1 MSDTG
6 ALRLL
11 AAGSL
16 KAVLGELGAAWTR
29 ETGVAIDAGFGA
41 SGLLRER
48 IEAGE
53 AVDLFASA
61 NLTHPRAFA
70 TRGVGG
76 VRRFTGNRICALVSP
91 RVQAD
96 TAGLL
101 DAMLDPSLKLGTST
115 PGSDPSGDYAAQ
127 VFERAD
133 RLQAGAAARLRAKAL
148 PLTGAP
154 GTWRPDD
161 ARNIYG
167 ALVADGHADIFLTYF
182 TNTLIAL
189 RESPQLRRVELPA
202 PLAVG
207 ADFGLIAFSPRGAA
221 LADWLLAAPAQQAFA
236 AHGFGPA

>member
-1 MSDTG
+1 MSDTS

-16 KAVLGELGAAWTR
+16 KAVLGELGAVWTR

-61 NLTHPRAFA
+61 NLQHPQAFA
-70 TRGVGG
+70 ARGVGG

-96 TAGLL
+96 SEGLL
-101 DAMLDPSLKLGTST
+101 DAMLDASLKLGTST
-115 PGSDPSGDYAAQ
+115 PGFDPSGDYAAK
-127 VFERAD
+127 VFDRAEAV
-133 RLQAGAAARLRAKAL
+133 QPGVGARLRAKAL

-161 ARNIYG
+161 RRNIYG

-189 RESPQLRRVELPA
+189 REAPQLRRVELPTA
-202 PLAVG
+202 LALG
-207 ADFGLIAFSPRGAA
+207 ADFGLIAFTPRGAA
-221 LADWLLAAPAQQAFA
+221 LADWLLAEPAQRVFA
-236 AHGFGPA
+236 AHGFGVA